1 MQTCKAEN
9 SLYFIAKANGNEVVV
24 LCLLEQ
30 VNRMSNSGR
39 LFTKKLPFFSIDIPP
54 NRTIIRSLNANEY

>member
-39 LFTKKLPFFSIDIPP
+39 LFTKKLPFFSRLAPKGLCLV
-54 NRTIIRSLNANEY
+54 NGFEV